1 MNLVVLP
8 QDPRSLGINSVYTD
22 LRMFLCSALNRFSG
36 YEDHGCGQRQGGNRG
51 VEANSEGRHF
61 YCCEWNVRL
70 LDSS

>member
-1 MNLVVLP
+1 MGKCLTGCYYNLYVKGSTMNLVVLP

-51 VEANSEGRHF
+51 VEAN
-61 YCCEWNVRL
+61 
-70 LDSS
+70 